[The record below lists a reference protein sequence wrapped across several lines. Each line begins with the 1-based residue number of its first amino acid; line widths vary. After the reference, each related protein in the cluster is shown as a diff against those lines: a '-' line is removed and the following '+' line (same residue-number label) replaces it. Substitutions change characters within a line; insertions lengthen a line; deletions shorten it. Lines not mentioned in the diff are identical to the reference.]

1 MSKIASVNEAVC
13 KLCPPLRNPR
23 ALRQTIRIMYFRG
36 SRCLACSLFFVL
48 FVSVVW
54 VTGKNCPRAQDKPRS
69 LLSILEHQILRCV
82 ELTRVINVRSNPEKS
97 LTQSNDVSAAYA
109 LRSVSPADASEGPAR
124 ASPTHAHPGQ
134 VADTRKSGWSIHRSS
149 SLPPRHG
156 RERRGAAA
164 VSPAPRNKGF
174 HRLH

>member
-1 MSKIASVNEAVC
+1 VSKIASVNETVC
-13 KLCPPLRNPR
+13 RICPPLRNPR
-23 ALRQTIRIMYFRG
+23 ALRQAIRIMYFRG

-69 LLSILEHQILRCV
+69 LLSILEDQILRCV
-82 ELTRVINVRSNPEKS
+82 EPTCVINVGSKPEKS

-109 LRSVSPADASEGPAR
+109 LRSVALADASEDPAR
-124 ASPTHAHPGQ
+124 TSATHAHPGQ
-134 VADTRKSGWSIHRSS
+134 VANTRISGWSIHRSS
-149 SLPPRHG
+149 SLGPNRG
-156 RERRGAAA
+156 GERRGATA

>member
-1 MSKIASVNEAVC
+1 MSKSASVNGAVC
-13 KLCPPLRNPR
+13 KLCPPLRKPR
-23 ALRQTIRIMYFRG
+23 ARRQAIRIMYFREP
-36 SRCLACSLFFVL
+36 RFLACSLFVL

-54 VTGKNCPRAQDKPRS
+54 VTGKNCSRPQGKPRS

-82 ELTRVINVRSNPEKS
+82 ELTRVINVRSKPEKS

-109 LRSVSPADASEGPAR
+109 LRSVSPADASEGPAG

-134 VADTRKSGWSIHRSS
+134 VADTRTSGWSIHRLS
-149 SLPPRHG
+149 SLPPNHG
-156 RERRGAAA
+156 RERRGATA
-164 VSPAPRNKGF
+164 VSRAPRNKGF